1 MNATDLSR
9 NPGQLLFF
17 SSRDLKYIYSA
28 DSASMARVCALLVAM
43 ATMAAGE
50 DCETCDGAAMLQ
62 TQGKITTD
70 ESAST
75 LRNCAALLEDIGENY
90 GNLKPCARDIPRQ
103 FHHKVEKHHHI
114 FPYIPMFY

>member
-1 MNATDLSR
+1 MRFRITCHHECDLSR
-9 NPGQLLFF
+9 NPGQQLLFF
-17 SSRDLKYIYSA
+17 SSRDLKYIYSP

-70 ESAST
+70 ESTST
-75 LRNCAALLEDIGENY
+75 LRNCAALLEDIRDNN
-90 GNLKPCARDIPRQ
+90 GNLKPCARDNFII
-103 FHHKVEKHHHI
+103 K
-114 FPYIPMFY
+114 